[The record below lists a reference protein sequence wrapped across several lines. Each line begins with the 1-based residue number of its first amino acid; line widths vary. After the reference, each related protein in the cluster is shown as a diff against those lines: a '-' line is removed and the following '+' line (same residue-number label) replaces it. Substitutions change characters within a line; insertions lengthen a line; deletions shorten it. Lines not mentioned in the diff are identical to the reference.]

1 MPVSPLL
8 ARLAAVA
15 MFGLILTGC
24 QSSEEKAEGHFDS
37 AQQLLADGDTAR
49 ALVELRNTLS
59 LKPDHV
65 EGRRLMSQTLL
76 ETGDLAGAYA
86 NFLELVD
93 QVPGDLEARLA
104 LARIQLSQSMW
115 GDLGQTVSAAEKM
128 KPEDPRVQ
136 AFVLVRDY
144 QVAVQAGNEAQAATL
159 AGRAETLLEGRP
171 DDAALM
177 RIVIDRRIAGP
188 EAASALPLID
198 RSLDLVPQDY
208 ALQNS
213 KLRLLIEADDGP
225 GVVAQL
231 DRMIALF
238 PTDTLLPA
246 ARLQWHL
253 GRGEVAEA
261 EAFLRQ
267 RAGAPDGET
276 QPQAELVEFLRASK
290 GPEVAVKELDGLIAA
305 NGETPKAE
313 LYRAMRASIL
323 FDTQDRAAALAELTA
338 VLAAAEPSDQT
349 RNIKAVYATLLNRD
363 GQADKADTVIAEILA
378 EDPAHQEALFLRAAR
393 NINADRATEAI
404 IDLRAALNQAPND
417 ARLLS
422 ALARAYLRDGNTDLA
437 TETMARAVQA
447 APNQPAL
454 ARDYARLLEDL
465 GRREVAR
472 AVIYDAWQN
481 NSGDPG
487 LIEMLSSVALADDDW
502 RLAAEI
508 LNVLR
513 GAPTDAGLAAA
524 DQFESAV
531 LLDQGKFD
539 EGLAIIDR
547 RLAAQGE
554 NVAGKAAW
562 TLLRVDGLIRA
573 GRRDEALAELA
584 TAAAAMPEEP
594 SLRHRQAEL
603 AQEDDKPEE
612 AIAIYRGLIETDP
625 ADDRAVRILYGLL
638 VAAGQTDE
646 AVKVLQAGMAARP
659 DSVDLRWVEASRLQ
673 DAGDIAGAVAIYEAL
688 YAQDSGNPIIANNLA
703 SLLPVLSDDP
713 ATTERAARIARR
725 LRASEVPAFQ
735 DTYGWTLHLT
745 GKSAEALPVLEAAA
759 AGLPEDGSV
768 QYHLGSVLAALG
780 RKDEARAALER
791 AIALAP
797 SPQAPHL
804 ARAEAALAALDAP
817 VP

>member
-1 MPVSPLL
+1 MN
-8 ARLAAVA
+8 AAPIRTA
-15 MFGLILTGC
+15 LILTALAGGVAWLAWPDEPHLDAGPGIDG
-24 QSSEEKAEGHFDS
+24 QATFDEVRRLIESGQPPAGAEDRYPLVPRNAAGETNGALGIGLAHAQGDAPAIGAPAPKPTGDS
-37 AQQLLADGDTAR
+37 AADIDW
-49 ALVELRNTLS
+49 
-59 LKPDHV
+59 
-65 EGRRLMSQTLL
+65 
-76 ETGDLAGAYA
+76 
-86 NFLELVD
+86 LELM
-93 QVPGDLEARLA
+93 P
-104 LARIQLSQSMW
+104 
-115 GDLGQTVSAAEKM
+115 
-128 KPEDPRVQ
+128 PEDIKKLQEIPPVDHSG
-136 AFVLVRDY
+136 FIS
-144 QVAVQAGNEAQAATL
+144 
-159 AGRAETLLEGRP
+159 AEQFMSFNT
-171 DDAALM
+171 
-177 RIVIDRRIAGP
+177 
-188 EAASALPLID
+188 
-198 RSLDLVPQDY
+198 
-208 ALQNS
+208 
-213 KLRLLIEADDGP
+213 
-225 GVVAQL
+225 
-231 DRMIALF
+231 
-238 PTDTLLPA
+238 
-246 ARLQWHL
+246 
-253 GRGEVAEA
+253 
-261 EAFLRQ
+261 
-267 RAGAPDGET
+267 
-276 QPQAELVEFLRASK
+276 
-290 GPEVAVKELDGLIAA
+290 VKELDGLIAA

-323 FDTQDRAAALAELTA
+323 FDTQDRAAALAELAA

-713 ATTERAARIARR
+713 ATAERAARIARR